1 MGINAYLNF
10 GGNCREVIDFYTQV
24 FSVKHKEI
32 MTYGQGGRDMN
43 LAEKDKDLI
52 MHAELDIYGSML
64 MLSDVTDD
72 WPLKIGNNISL
83 LLTLEDQTLIDQIF
97 TKLAE
102 GGDVVM
108 PLQQTF
114 WSKRHGFVIDRFGI
128 GWQLSS
134 AE

>member
-1 MGINAYLNF
+1 
-10 GGNCREVIDFYTQV
+10 
-24 FSVKHKEI
+24 
-32 MTYGQGGRDMN
+32 MN

-97 TKLAE
+97 IKLAE

-114 WSKRHGFVIDRFGI
+114 WSKRYGFVIDRFGI

>member
-1 MGINAYLNF
+1 MKLTFGNF
-10 GGNCREVIDFYTQV
+10 
-24 FSVKHKEI
+24 S
-32 MTYGQGGRDMN
+32 
-43 LAEKDKDLI
+43 L
-52 MHAELDIYGSML
+52 ELRQ
-64 MLSDVTDD
+64 SDAHVTA
-72 WPLKIGNNISL
+72 
-83 LLTLEDQTLIDQIF
+83 LTLEDQTLIDQIF

-114 WSKRHGFVIDRFGI
+114 WSKRYGFVIDHFGI